1 MVAPVNNTTTNQAN
15 ATSDLSKSLGTNK
28 AMGRDAFLK
37 LLVAQLKNQDPLKPQ
52 DNSAFVAELAQFS
65 SLEQS
70 MGVND
75 RLDQMMLQNQG
86 MANANVVNMVGQTA
100 TVKGSLL
107 TTDGSGLGVP
117 LAFTQDRASD
127 KTVVQI
133 VDINGKTV
141 RTLDLGQRPLGIS
154 KITWDGRSDD
164 GLVQPAGTYSVSV
177 KANDADGGSISVSQE
192 TSGTII
198 GVAFDKGYPVLKLSN
213 GVSAPVSDL
222 LRVESPP
229 KTP

>member
-1 MVAPVNNTTTNQAN
+1 MVAPVNNTTTSAAQG
-15 ATSDLSKSLGTNK
+15 LSSALGQNK

-75 RLDQMMLQNQG
+75 KLNQMMLQNQG
-86 MANANVVNMVGQTA
+86 MANSNVVNMVGQVA
-100 TVKGSLL
+100 TVKGSLV

-117 LAFTQDRASD
+117 LAFKQDLGSAN
-127 KTVVQI
+127 TVIQI
-133 VDINGKTV
+133 QDANGRVV
-141 RTLDLGQRPLGIS
+141 RTLDLGERPAGIS
-154 KITWDGRSDD
+154 RITWDGRSDD
-164 GLVQPAGTYSVSV
+164 GIVQPAGTYAVAIQA
-177 KANDADGGSISVSQE
+177 KDEDGGTVVVSQE
-192 TSGTII
+192 TSGTIT
-198 GVAFDKGYPVLKLSN
+198 GVAFDKGYPVLHLSN

>member
-1 MVAPVNNTTTNQAN
+1 MVSPVNSSSGA
-15 ATSDLSKSLGTNK
+15 ADLSKALGTNK

-37 LLVAQLKNQDPLKPQ
+37 LLVAQLRNQDPLKPQ
-52 DNSAFVAELAQFS
+52 ENSAFVAELAQFS

-86 MANANVVNMVGQTA
+86 MANSNVINMVGKVA
-100 TVKGSLL
+100 SVKGSLV
-107 TTDGSGLGVP
+107 TTDGSGIGVP
-117 LAFTQDRASD
+117 VTFSQNRASD
-127 KTVVQI
+127 STVVQI
-133 VDINGKTV
+133 QDASGKVV
-141 RTLDLGQRPLGIS
+141 RTLDLGERPAGIS

-164 GLVQPAGTYSVSV
+164 GLVQPAGTYAVNV
-177 KANDADGGSISVSQE
+177 KSSDADGGTVVVSQE
-192 TSGTII
+192 TSGTIT
-198 GVAFDKGYPVLKLSN
+198 GVAFDKGYPVLRLSN

>member
-1 MVAPVNNTTTNQAN
+1 MVAPVNSTTASTASQ
-15 ATSDLSKSLGTNK
+15 LSSALGKNP

-100 TVKGSLL
+100 TVKGSLI
-107 TTDGSGLGVP
+107 TTDGSGIGTPV
-117 LAFTQDRASD
+117 AFSQDRVSD

-133 VDINGKTV
+133 QDANGKIV
-141 RTLDLGQRPLGIS
+141 RTLDLGTRPAGIS
-154 KITWDGRSDD
+154 RITWDGRSDD
-164 GLVQPAGTYSVSV
+164 GLVQPAGTYAVNV
-177 KANDADGGSISVSQE
+177 KAADADGGTVVVSQE
-192 TSGTII
+192 TSGTIT
-198 GVAFDKGYPVLKLSN
+198 GVAFDKGYPVLRLSN

>member
-1 MVAPVNNTTTNQAN
+1 MVAPVNNTTTSA
-15 ATSDLSKSLGTNK
+15 AALGGALNSNP

-75 RLDQMMLQNQG
+75 KLNQMMLQNQG
-86 MANANVVNMVGQTA
+86 LANSNVVNMVGQIA
-100 TVKGSLL
+100 TVKGSLI
-107 TTDGSGLGVP
+107 TTDGSGVGAPV
-117 LAFTQDRASD
+117 AFTQDRASD
-127 KTVVQI
+127 NTVVQI
-133 VDINGKTV
+133 QDANGKIV
-141 RTLDLGQRPLGIS
+141 RTLDLGERPAGIS
-154 KITWDGRSDD
+154 RITWDGRSDD
-164 GLVQPAGTYSVSV
+164 GLVMPAGTYAVAL
-177 KANDADGGSISVSQE
+177 KATDADGGTVVTSQE
-192 TSGTII
+192 TSGTIT
-198 GVAFDKGYPVLKLSN
+198 GVAFDKGYPVLHLSN

>member
-1 MVAPVNNTTTNQAN
+1 MVAPVNNTTTS
-15 ATSDLSKSLGTNK
+15 TPDLGSALAGNK

-75 RLDQMMLQNQG
+75 KLNQMMLQNQG
-86 MANANVVNMVGQTA
+86 MANSNVINMVGQIA
-100 TVKGSLL
+100 TVKGSLI
-107 TTDGSGLGVP
+107 TTDGSGIGVP
-117 LAFTQDRASD
+117 VAFSQDRTSD
-127 KTVVQI
+127 QTTVQI
-133 VDINGKTV
+133 QDASGRVV
-141 RTLDLGQRPLGIS
+141 RTLDLGGRDAGITR
-154 KITWDGRSDD
+154 ITWDGRSDA
-164 GLVQPAGTYSVSV
+164 GLVMPKGTYAVAL
-177 KANDADGGSISVSQE
+177 KATDADGGTVVTSQE
-192 TSGTII
+192 TSGTIT
-198 GVAFDKGYPVLKLSN
+198 GVAFDKGYPVLHLSN
-213 GVSAPVSDL
+213 GVNAPVSDL

>member
-1 MVAPVNNTTTNQAN
+1 MVAPVNNTTTSAVDL
-15 ATSDLSKSLGTNK
+15 TSSLSGNK

-75 RLDQMMLQNQG
+75 KLNQMMLQNQG
-86 MANANVVNMVGQTA
+86 MANSNVVNMVGQIA
-100 TVKGSLL
+100 TVKGSLV

-117 LAFTQDRASD
+117 VAFSQGRASD
-127 KTVVQI
+127 QTTVQI
-133 VDINGKTV
+133 LDANGKVV
-141 RTLDLGQRPLGIS
+141 RTLDLGERPAGIS
-154 KITWDGRSDD
+154 RITWDGRSDD
-164 GLVQPAGTYSVSV
+164 GVVQPAGTYAVAIQA
-177 KANDADGGSISVSQE
+177 KDADDGTVSVSQE
-192 TSGTII
+192 TSGTIT
-198 GVAFDKGYPVLKLSN
+198 GVAFDKGYPVLRLSN

>member
-1 MVAPVNNTTTNQAN
+1 MVDPVNNTTTRAAEGMTNE
-15 ATSDLSKSLGTNK
+15 LGGNK

-75 RLDQMMLQNQG
+75 KLNQMMLQNQG
-86 MANANVVNMVGQTA
+86 MANSNVVNMVGQIA
-100 TVKGSLL
+100 TVKGSLV
-107 TTDGSGLGVP
+107 TTDGSGVGVQ
-117 LAFTQDRASD
+117 LAFKQDLGSAN
-127 KTVVQI
+127 TVIQI
-133 VDINGKTV
+133 QDANGRVV
-141 RTLDLGQRPLGIS
+141 RTLDLGERPAGIS
-154 KITWDGRSDD
+154 RITWDGRSDD
-164 GLVQPAGTYSVSV
+164 GIVQPAGTYAVAIQA
-177 KANDADGGSISVSQE
+177 KDEDGGTVVVSQE
-192 TSGTII
+192 TSGTIT
-198 GVAFDKGYPVLKLSN
+198 GVAFDKGYPVLHLSN

>member
-1 MVAPVNNTTTNQAN
+1 MVAPVNNTTTSAAQGL
-15 ATSDLSKSLGTNK
+15 TSALGSNP

-75 RLDQMMLQNQG
+75 KLNQMMLQNQG
-86 MANANVVNMVGQTA
+86 MANSNVVNMVGQVA
-100 TVKGSLL
+100 TVKGSLV
-107 TTDGSGLGVP
+107 TSDGSGIGVP
-117 LAFTQDRASD
+117 LAFTQDRESD
-127 KTVVQI
+127 QTSIQI
-133 VDINGKTV
+133 QDANGKVV
-141 RTLDLGQRPLGIS
+141 RTLDLGGRNAGITRV
-154 KITWDGRSDD
+154 TWDGRSDD
-164 GLVQPAGTYSVSV
+164 GLVMPKGTYAIAL
-177 KANDADGGSISVSQE
+177 KATDKDGGTVVTSQE
-192 TSGTII
+192 TSGTIT
-198 GVAFDKGYPVLKLSN
+198 GVAFDKGYPVLHLSN

-229 KTP
+229 QTP

>member
-1 MVAPVNNTTTNQAN
+1 MVAPVNNTTTSA
-15 ATSDLSKSLGTNK
+15 AGLSSALGSNP

-75 RLDQMMLQNQG
+75 KLNQMMLQNQG
-86 MANANVVNMVGQTA
+86 MANSNVVNMVGQIA
-100 TVKGSLL
+100 TVKGSLI
-107 TTDGSGLGVP
+107 TTDGSGLGAPV
-117 LAFTQDRASD
+117 AFTQDRASD

-133 VDINGKTV
+133 QDANGKIV
-141 RTLDLGQRPLGIS
+141 RTLDLGERPAGIS
-154 KITWDGRSDD
+154 RITWDGRSDD
-164 GLVQPAGTYSVSV
+164 GLVMPAGTYAVAL
-177 KANDADGGSISVSQE
+177 KATDADGGTVVTSQE
-192 TSGTII
+192 TSGTIT
-198 GVAFDKGYPVLKLSN
+198 GVAFDKGYPVLHLSN

>member
-1 MVAPVNNTTTNQAN
+1 MVASVNSTTTA
-15 ATSDLSKSLGTNK
+15 ASPADLSKALGTNK

-86 MANANVVNMVGQTA
+86 MANANVVNMVGQVA
-100 TVKGSLL
+100 TVKGSLI
-107 TTDGSGLGVP
+107 TTDGSGIGVP
-117 LAFTQDRASD
+117 VAFSQDRASD

-133 VDINGKTV
+133 QDASGKIV
-141 RTLDLGQRPLGIS
+141 RTLDMGTRPAGIS

-164 GLVQPAGTYSVSV
+164 GLVQPAGTYAVSV
-177 KANDADGGSISVSQE
+177 KSSDADGGTVVVSQE
-192 TSGTII
+192 TSGTIT
-198 GVAFDKGYPVLKLSN
+198 GVAFDKGYPVLRLSN

>member
-1 MVAPVNNTTTNQAN
+1 MVTPVNSSTTSTADV
-15 ATSDLSKSLGTNK
+15 AKALGSNP

-75 RLDQMMLQNQG
+75 KLNQMMLQNQG
-86 MANANVVNMVGQTA
+86 MANSNVVNMVGQVA
-100 TVKGSLL
+100 TVKGALV
-107 TTDGSGLGVP
+107 TTDGSGVGVP
-117 LAFTQDRASD
+117 VTFSQDRASD
-127 KTVVQI
+127 KTVIQI
-133 VDINGKTV
+133 QDANGKIV
-141 RTLDLGQRPLGIS
+141 RTLDLGGRPLGIS
-154 KITWDGRSDD
+154 RITWDGKSDD
-164 GLVQPAGTYSVSV
+164 GLIQPAGTYAVAIKS
-177 KANDADGGSISVSQE
+177 NDADGGSVNVSQE
-192 TSGTII
+192 TTGTIT
-198 GVAFDKGYPVLKLSN
+198 GVAFDKGYPVLQLSS
-213 GVSAPVSDL
+213 GVKAPVSDL